1 MTRRVEPPSGS
12 PPPRSATL
20 GGRTIDIASLA
31 EAVADRYFE
40 EFPDDLHRYGDAAR
54 AWELHDTAHCLQ
66 WAVLDVEGWYDI
78 GRQVAWLSEVLRAR
92 GFPVERLARN
102 LELAADV
109 VEERV
114 APDGLSLASRLR
126 SAAATARA
134 PAA

>member
-20 GGRTIDIASLA
+20 AGRTIDIATLA
-31 EAVADRYFE
+31 ETVADRYFE
-40 EFPDDLHRYGDAAR
+40 EFPDDLRRYGDAAR

-78 GRQVAWLSEVLRAR
+78 GRQVAWLREVLRAR

-109 VEERV
+109 VQDRV
-114 APDGLSLASRLR
+114 APDGASLAARLR
-126 SAAATARA
+126 SAAETARA